1 MLLNY
6 QQTKVKAGR
15 IRKYQAILPNKREK
29 TIIAQKTKKSSSDK
43 AKKIQWHPAFYAA
56 AELELKE
63 NIEELDLIS
72 EYHLSKEPIRIDLL
86 IIKEENADKVMK
98 NEIGHIMRKYN
109 VLEYKGP
116 GDELSIDTL
125 YKTLGYACLYKGYG
139 KTINEIPAD
148 ELTVSLFREAY
159 PQKLFWELER
169 KGYVLEEKYP
179 GIYYVSGNILFP
191 VQIVVSSRL
200 NRSRHSSLRILSE
213 NADIEDIRKFL
224 EQTENMKT
232 PRERN
237 NIDAVLQASVSANYE
252 IYQKV
257 RRANGM
263 CEALRELMKDEI
275 EQDVARGEMRGRVEG
290 IVDTCCDLGLPEDAI
305 LERLQK
311 KLNISLQT
319 AQEYLQTFGKQ
330 IVKN

>member
-1 MLLNY
+1 MLLKY
-6 QQTKVKAGR
+6 QQTKVKAGG
-15 IRKYQAILPNKREK
+15 IRKYQAILPNKREE

-43 AKKIQWHPAFYAA
+43 AQKIQWHPAFYAA

-148 ELTVSLFREAY
+148 
-159 PQKLFWELER
+159 
-169 KGYVLEEKYP
+169 
-179 GIYYVSGNILFP
+179 
-191 VQIVVSSRL
+191 
-200 NRSRHSSLRILSE
+200 
-213 NADIEDIRKFL
+213 
-224 EQTENMKT
+224 
-232 PRERN
+232 
-237 NIDAVLQASVSANYE
+237 
-252 IYQKV
+252 
-257 RRANGM
+257 
-263 CEALRELMKDEI
+263 
-275 EQDVARGEMRGRVEG
+275 
-290 IVDTCCDLGLPEDAI
+290 
-305 LERLQK
+305 
-311 KLNISLQT
+311 
-319 AQEYLQTFGKQ
+319 
-330 IVKN
+330 

>member
-6 QQTKVKAGR
+6 QQTKVKAGG
-15 IRKYQAILPNKREK
+15 IRKYQAILPNKREE

-43 AKKIQWHPAFYAA
+43 AQKIQWHPAFYAA

-169 KGYVLEEKYP
+169 KGYVL
-179 GIYYVSGNILFP
+179 
-191 VQIVVSSRL
+191 
-200 NRSRHSSLRILSE
+200 
-213 NADIEDIRKFL
+213 
-224 EQTENMKT
+224 
-232 PRERN
+232 REREHFIPSADCGDQQVEPDYAQQPKN
-237 NIDAVLQASVSANYE
+237 LICKCRYRGYQEVLRTNGKHEDTA
-252 IYQKV
+252 
-257 RRANGM
+257 RA
-263 CEALRELMKDEI
+263 E
-275 EQDVARGEMRGRVEG
+275 
-290 IVDTCCDLGLPEDAI
+290 
-305 LERLQK
+305 
-311 KLNISLQT
+311 
-319 AQEYLQTFGKQ
+319 
-330 IVKN
+330 

>member
-15 IRKYQAILPNKREK
+15 IRKYQAILPNKREE
-29 TIIAQKTKKSSSDK
+29 TIIAQKTKKSSSDN

-72 EYHLSKEPIRIDLL
+72 EYHLSKEPVRIDLL

-116 GDELSIDTL
+116 GDELSIDTF

-139 KTINEIPAD
+139 KTIDEI
-148 ELTVSLFREAY
+148 
-159 PQKLFWELER
+159 
-169 KGYVLEEKYP
+169 
-179 GIYYVSGNILFP
+179 P
-191 VQIVVSSRL
+191 VQIVVISRL
-200 NRSRHSSLRILSE
+200 NRTMHSSLRILSA

-319 AQEYLQTFGKQ
+319 AQEYLKTFGKQ

>member
-1 MLLNY
+1 M
-6 QQTKVKAGR
+6 A
-15 IRKYQAILPNKREK
+15 
-29 TIIAQKTKKSSSDK
+29 DK

-86 IIKEENADKVMK
+86 VIKEENAEKVLK
-98 NEIGHIMRKYN
+98 NEIGRIMRKYN

-139 KTINEIPAD
+139 KTINEIPAE

-159 PQKLFWELER
+159 PRELFSELER
-169 KGYVLEEKYP
+169 KGYTLEEKYP
-179 GIYYVSGNILFP
+179 GIYYVIGNILFP
-191 VQIVVSSRL
+191 VQIIVISRL
-200 NRSRHSSLRILSE
+200 NRSQHSSLRILSA
-213 NADIEDIRKFL
+213 NADIEDIREFL
-224 EQTENMKT
+224 EQTENMKS

-257 RRANGM
+257 RRADGM

-275 EQDVARGEMRGRVEG
+275 EQEIARGQTQGEARG
-290 IVDTCCDLGLPEDAI
+290 IVDTCCDLGLPDDAI

-330 IVKN
+330 TIKK

>member
-1 MLLNY
+1 MLLKY
-6 QQTKVKAGR
+6 QQIKEKAGR
-15 IRKYQAILPNKREK
+15 IRKYHATLPNKREE

-86 IIKEENADKVMK
+86 IIKEENVDKVMK

-116 GDELSIDTL
+116 GDELSIDTF

-139 KTINEIPAD
+139 KTIDEI
-148 ELTVSLFREAY
+148 
-159 PQKLFWELER
+159 
-169 KGYVLEEKYP
+169 
-179 GIYYVSGNILFP
+179 P
-191 VQIVVSSRL
+191 VQIVVISRL
-200 NRSRHSSLRILSE
+200 NRTMHSSLRILSA

-275 EQDVARGEMRGRVEG
+275 EQDVARGEARGEMRGRAEG

>member
-1 MLLNY
+1 MLLKY
-6 QQTKVKAGR
+6 QQIKEKAGR
-15 IRKYQAILPNKREK
+15 IRKYHATLPNKREE

-43 AKKIQWHPAFYAA
+43 AQKIQWHPAFYAA

-86 IIKEENADKVMK
+86 IIKEENVDKVMK

-139 KTINEIPAD
+139 KTIDEI
-148 ELTVSLFREAY
+148 
-159 PQKLFWELER
+159 
-169 KGYVLEEKYP
+169 
-179 GIYYVSGNILFP
+179 P
-191 VQIVVSSRL
+191 VQIVVISRL
-200 NRSRHSSLRILSE
+200 NRTMHSSLRILSA

-275 EQDVARGEMRGRVEG
+275 EQDVARGEARGEMRGRAEG
-290 IVDTCCDLGLPEDAI
+290 IVDTCCDLGLPEEAI

>member
-15 IRKYQAILPNKREK
+15 IRKYQAILPNKREE
-29 TIIAQKTKKSSSDK
+29 TIIAQKTKKSSSDN

-116 GDELSIDTL
+116 GDELSIDTF

-139 KTINEIPAD
+139 KTIDEI
-148 ELTVSLFREAY
+148 
-159 PQKLFWELER
+159 
-169 KGYVLEEKYP
+169 
-179 GIYYVSGNILFP
+179 P
-191 VQIVVSSRL
+191 VQIVVISRL
-200 NRSRHSSLRILSE
+200 NRTMHSSLRILSA

-275 EQDVARGEMRGRVEG
+275 EQDVARGEARGEARG
-290 IVDTCCDLGLPEDAI
+290 IIDTCYDLGLKEDAI

-311 KLNISLQT
+311 KLNISLKT
-319 AQEYLQTFGKQ
+319 AQEYLKTFGKQ
-330 IVKN
+330 MI

>member
-1 MLLNY
+1 M
-6 QQTKVKAGR
+6 
-15 IRKYQAILPNKREK
+15 
-29 TIIAQKTKKSSSDK
+29 
-43 AKKIQWHPAFYAA
+43 
-56 AELELKE
+56 
-63 NIEELDLIS
+63 
-72 EYHLSKEPIRIDLL
+72 SKEPIRIDLL
-86 IIKEENADKVMK
+86 IIKEENAEKVMK

-139 KTINEIPAD
+139 KTTNEIPAE

-159 PQKLFWELER
+159 PKELFLELKR
-169 KGYVLEEKYP
+169 KGYTLEEKYP
-179 GIYYVSGNILFP
+179 GIYYVGGNILFP
-191 VQIVVSSRL
+191 VQIVVISRL
-200 NRSRHSSLRILSE
+200 NRTMHSSLRILSA

-275 EQDVARGEMRGRVEG
+275 EQDVARGEARGEMRGRAEG

>member
-1 MLLNY
+1 M
-6 QQTKVKAGR
+6 
-15 IRKYQAILPNKREK
+15 
-29 TIIAQKTKKSSSDK
+29 IIAQKTKKSSSDK

-139 KTINEIPAD
+139 KTIDEIPAD

-159 PQKLFWELER
+159 PRELFFELER

-191 VQIVVSSRL
+191 VQIVVISRL
-200 NRSRHSSLRILSE
+200 NRTMHSSLRILSA

-263 CEALRELMKDEI
+263 CEALRELMKDQI
-275 EQDVARGEMRGRVEG
+275 EQDVARGEARGEARG
-290 IVDTCCDLGLPEDAI
+290 IIDTCCDLGLPEDAI

-319 AQEYLQTFGKQ
+319 AQEYLKTFGKQ

>member
-1 MLLNY
+1 M
-6 QQTKVKAGR
+6 
-15 IRKYQAILPNKREK
+15 
-29 TIIAQKTKKSSSDK
+29 
-43 AKKIQWHPAFYAA
+43 
-56 AELELKE
+56 
-63 NIEELDLIS
+63 
-72 EYHLSKEPIRIDLL
+72 SKEPIRIDLL
-86 IIKEENADKVMK
+86 IIKEENAEKVMK

-139 KTINEIPAD
+139 KTIDEIPAD

-159 PQKLFWELER
+159 PRELFFELER

-179 GIYYVSGNILFP
+179 GIYYVRGNILFP
-191 VQIVVSSRL
+191 VQIVVISRL
-200 NRSRHSSLRILSE
+200 NRTMHSSLRILSA

-232 PRERN
+232 PR
-237 NIDAVLQASVSANYE
+237 
-252 IYQKV
+252 
-257 RRANGM
+257 
-263 CEALRELMKDEI
+263 DEI

-319 AQEYLQTFGKQ
+319 AQEYLKAFGKQ

>member
-1 MLLNY
+1 M
-6 QQTKVKAGR
+6 
-15 IRKYQAILPNKREK
+15 
-29 TIIAQKTKKSSSDK
+29 
-43 AKKIQWHPAFYAA
+43 
-56 AELELKE
+56 
-63 NIEELDLIS
+63 
-72 EYHLSKEPIRIDLL
+72 SKEPIRIDLL

-139 KTINEIPAD
+139 KTIDEI
-148 ELTVSLFREAY
+148 
-159 PQKLFWELER
+159 
-169 KGYVLEEKYP
+169 
-179 GIYYVSGNILFP
+179 P
-191 VQIVVSSRL
+191 VQIVVISRL
-200 NRSRHSSLRILSE
+200 NRTMHSSLRILSA

-275 EQDVARGEMRGRVEG
+275 EQDVARGEARGEMRGRAEG

-319 AQEYLQTFGKQ
+319 AQEYLKTFGKQ

>member
-1 MLLNY
+1 
-6 QQTKVKAGR
+6 
-15 IRKYQAILPNKREK
+15 
-29 TIIAQKTKKSSSDK
+29 
-43 AKKIQWHPAFYAA
+43 
-56 AELELKE
+56 
-63 NIEELDLIS
+63 
-72 EYHLSKEPIRIDLL
+72 
-86 IIKEENADKVMK
+86 
-98 NEIGHIMRKYN
+98 MRKYN

-139 KTINEIPAD
+139 KTINEIPAE

-159 PQKLFWELER
+159 PRELFSELER
-169 KGYVLEEKYP
+169 KGYTLEEKYP
-179 GIYYVSGNILFP
+179 GIYYVIGNILFP
-191 VQIVVSSRL
+191 VQIIVISRL
-200 NRSRHSSLRILSE
+200 NRSQHSSLRILSA
-213 NADIEDIRKFL
+213 NADIEDIREFL
-224 EQTENMKT
+224 EQTENMKS

-275 EQDVARGEMRGRVEG
+275 EQEIARGQAQGEARG
-290 IVDTCCDLGLPEDAI
+290 IVDTCCDLGLPDDAI

-330 IVKN
+330 TIKK

>member
-1 MLLNY
+1 M
-6 QQTKVKAGR
+6 
-15 IRKYQAILPNKREK
+15 
-29 TIIAQKTKKSSSDK
+29 
-43 AKKIQWHPAFYAA
+43 
-56 AELELKE
+56 
-63 NIEELDLIS
+63 
-72 EYHLSKEPIRIDLL
+72 SKEPIRIDLL
-86 IIKEENADKVMK
+86 IIKEENAEKVMK

-139 KTINEIPAD
+139 KTIDEIPAD

-159 PQKLFWELER
+159 PRELFLELER

-179 GIYYVSGNILFP
+179 GIYYVRGNILFP
-191 VQIVVSSRL
+191 VQIVVISRL
-200 NRSRHSSLRILSE
+200 NRTMHSSLRILSA

-263 CEALRELMKDEI
+263 CEALRELMKDQI
-275 EQDVARGEMRGRVEG
+275 EQDVARGEARGEARG
-290 IVDTCCDLGLPEDAI
+290 IIDTCCDLGLPEDAI

-330 IVKN
+330 IVKNSRTSGKSKTYELSAKRVSENSKTGKQYQKKLSGSRSTAGKACSSRTFESIESFQKSCREASGKI

>member
-15 IRKYQAILPNKREK
+15 IRKYQAILPNKREE

-116 GDELSIDTL
+116 GDELSIDTF
-125 YKTLGYACLYKGYG
+125 YKTLGYA
-139 KTINEIPAD
+139 
-148 ELTVSLFREAY
+148 
-159 PQKLFWELER
+159 
-169 KGYVLEEKYP
+169 
-179 GIYYVSGNILFP
+179 
-191 VQIVVSSRL
+191 
-200 NRSRHSSLRILSE
+200 
-213 NADIEDIRKFL
+213 
-224 EQTENMKT
+224 
-232 PRERN
+232 
-237 NIDAVLQASVSANYE
+237 
-252 IYQKV
+252 
-257 RRANGM
+257 
-263 CEALRELMKDEI
+263 
-275 EQDVARGEMRGRVEG
+275 
-290 IVDTCCDLGLPEDAI
+290 
-305 LERLQK
+305 
-311 KLNISLQT
+311 
-319 AQEYLQTFGKQ
+319 
-330 IVKN
+330 

>member
-1 MLLNY
+1 M
-6 QQTKVKAGR
+6 
-15 IRKYQAILPNKREK
+15 
-29 TIIAQKTKKSSSDK
+29 
-43 AKKIQWHPAFYAA
+43 
-56 AELELKE
+56 
-63 NIEELDLIS
+63 
-72 EYHLSKEPIRIDLL
+72 SKEPIRIDLL

-116 GDELSIDTL
+116 GDELSIDTF

-319 AQEYLQTFGKQ
+319 AQEYLKTFGKQ